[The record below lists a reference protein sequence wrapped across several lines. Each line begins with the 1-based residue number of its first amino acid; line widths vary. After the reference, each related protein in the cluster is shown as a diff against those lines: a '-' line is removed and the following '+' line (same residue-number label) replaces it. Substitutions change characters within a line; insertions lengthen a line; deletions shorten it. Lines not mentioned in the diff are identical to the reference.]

1 MRAISTDGFYMSAN
15 RYEFVDSLRGMAILG
30 VVVTHVGS
38 MTLDGHAGLAALMRK
53 ITVLGGM
60 GVPLFYLVSAFTI
73 MLMFTKRVG
82 REPAPLGSF
91 FIRRFMRIAP
101 VYWGGI
107 ALYTAL
113 YGFTNSRGWLEG
125 PELWHY
131 PLHLLFLNMTNPFT
145 PSSVVPGGWSISNEM
160 IFYVLF
166 PALFLLVNT
175 PRKALV
181 FFVASVA
188 LSPLAEMAA
197 HAIVASQFPTADA
210 QQAKMFAYR
219 WLPNQL
225 SCFAAGFVFFHLFQR
240 LTTVPALLHR
250 VAPKI
255 TVLTLLAF
263 LPVLIVLLRK
273 GPIQENHLWIT
284 WFLVLAFAMY
294 AYQWKVLVNEP
305 LAWIGKVSF
314 SCYIFHFA
322 VIELVQRF
330 LPSMSPPADFAATLT
345 ITLPITLALAWVSY
359 RYYETFF
366 MRQTARIVERYQERR
381 GATASAEV

>member
-1 MRAISTDGFYMSAN
+1 MRAISRAARTMTAN

-38 MTLDGHAGLAALMRK
+38 MTLDGHPGIAALLRK
-53 ITVLGGM
+53 VTVLGGM

-73 MLMFTKRVG
+73 MLMFTKRLG
-82 REPAPLGSF
+82 HEPAPLGSF

-107 ALYTAL
+107 LLYTAL
-113 YGFTNSRGWLEG
+113 YGFTSTRGWLEG

-131 PLHLLFLNMTNPFT
+131 PLHILFLNMTNPFT

-166 PALFLLVNT
+166 PALFFLVNT
-175 PRKALV
+175 PRKAV
-181 FFVASVA
+181 IFFAASVI
-188 LSPLAEMAA
+188 LSPLAELLA
-197 HAIVASQFPTADA
+197 HALVASQFPSADA

-240 LTTVPALLHR
+240 MKTVPASLQTT
-250 VAPKI
+250 AAKAA
-255 TVLTLLAF
+255 VLSLLAL
-263 LPVLIVLLRK
+263 LPILIVLVRK
-273 GPIQENHLWIT
+273 GPIQENHLWIS
-284 WFLVLAFAMY
+284 WFLALAFAMY
-294 AYQWKVLVNEP
+294 VYRWRLLVNGP
-305 LAWIGKVSF
+305 LAWVGKVSF

-322 VIELVQRF
+322 VIELIQRV
-330 LPSMSPPADFAATLT
+330 LPTMSPAADFVVTLAL
-345 ITLPITLALAWVSY
+345 TLPITLSLAWLSY

-366 MRQTARIVERYQERR
+366 MSLTSQIVEKYQARR
-381 GATASAEV
+381 QRSASAEA